1 MLKWLRVLLLCTFLA
16 GCATKLVY
24 HNLDWFVIDYA
35 EDFVDLNRHQKTLIK
50 QTMPSLQSW
59 HRAQEL
65 PDYLAMMDEL
75 SALSLP
81 EVTVEQVA
89 QYQEKMRLYYQRLVI
104 KLLPDV
110 SRLAATL
117 SEEQTEQF
125 MQAFIK
131 RHDKFA
137 KKFIKMDDRE
147 LRDFYQE
154 RIKDRLEDWL
164 GPLNKSQQELVKV
177 WSNKIQPTANDWIG
191 FQTTMREQVRTLLQ
205 QRTQPEAFQVQ
216 LESLLL
222 NPEQYYGMILK
233 AKLSYNR
240 ELGQRYVVQILQNSS
255 DKQQQQ
261 WRDELADWQK
271 RVSDLLIE

>member
-35 EDFVDLNRHQKTLIK
+35 EDFVDLNRQQKTLIK

-75 SALSLP
+75 SALSLR

-117 SEEQTEQF
+117 SEVQTEQF

-131 RHDKFA
+131 RHEKFS

-255 DKQQQQ
+255 DKQQQHWQ
-261 WRDELADWQK
+261 DELADWQK

>member
-1 MLKWLRVLLLCTFLA
+1 MLKWLRVLLLCTLLV
-16 GCATKLVY
+16 GCATKFVY

-35 EDFVDLNRHQKTLIK
+35 EDFVDLNKQQKTLIK

-75 SALSLP
+75 SALSLR

-137 KKFIKMDDRE
+137 KKFIKMDERE

-255 DKQQQQ
+255 DKQQQHWQ
-261 WRDELADWQK
+261 DELADWQK

>member
-35 EDFVDLNRHQKTLIK
+35 EDFVDLNRQQKTLIK

-59 HRAQEL
+59 HRVQEL

-75 SALSLP
+75 SALSLR

-137 KKFIKMDDRE
+137 KKFIKMDERE

-255 DKQQQQ
+255 DKQQQHWQ
-261 WRDELADWQK
+261 DELADWQK

>member
-35 EDFVDLNRHQKTLIK
+35 EDFVDLNRQQKTLIK

-75 SALSLP
+75 SALSLR

-137 KKFIKMDDRE
+137 KKFIKMDERE

-255 DKQQQQ
+255 DKQQQHWQ
-261 WRDELADWQK
+261 DELADWQK

>member
-35 EDFVDLNRHQKTLIK
+35 EDFVDLNRQQKTLIK
-50 QTMPSLQSW
+50 QTMPSLQIW

-65 PDYLAMMDEL
+65 PDYLVMMDEL
-75 SALSLP
+75 SALSLR

-137 KKFIKMDDRE
+137 NKFIKMDERE

-164 GPLNKSQQELVKV
+164 DPLNKSQQELVKV

-255 DKQQQQ
+255 DKQQQHWQ
-261 WRDELADWQK
+261 DELADWQK

>member
-1 MLKWLRVLLLCTFLA
+1 MLKWLRVLLLCTLLV
-16 GCATKLVY
+16 GCATKFVY

-35 EDFVDLNRHQKTLIK
+35 EDFVDLNKQQKTLIK

-75 SALSLP
+75 SALFLP
-81 EVTVEQVA
+81 DVTVEQVA
-89 QYQEKMRLYYQRLVI
+89 QYQEKMRFYYQRLVI

-137 KKFIKMDDRE
+137 NKFIKMDERE

-177 WSNKIQPTANDWIG
+177 WSNNIQPTANDWIG

-222 NPEQYYGMILK
+222 NPEQHYGMILK

-255 DKQQQQ
+255 DKQQQHWQ
-261 WRDELADWQK
+261 DELADWQK

>member
-1 MLKWLRVLLLCTFLA
+1 MLKWLRVLLLCTFLV

-24 HNLDWFVIDYA
+24 QNLDWFVIDYA
-35 EDFVDLNRHQKTLIK
+35 EDFVDLNTQQKTLIE

-75 SALSLP
+75 SALFLP
-81 EVTVEQVA
+81 DVTVEQVA
-89 QYQEKMRLYYQRLVI
+89 QYQEKMRFYYQRLVI

-137 KKFIKMDDRE
+137 KKFIKMDESE

-154 RIKDRLEDWL
+154 RITDRLEDWL
-164 GPLNKSQQELVKV
+164 GSLNKSQQELVKV
-177 WSNKIQPTANDWIG
+177 WSNNIQPTANDWIG
-191 FQTTMREQVRTLLQ
+191 FQTTMREQVLTLLQ
-205 QRTQPEAFQVQ
+205 QRTQPEAFQAQ

-222 NPEQYYGMILK
+222 NPEQHYGTILK

-255 DKQQQQ
+255 DKQQQH
-261 WRDELADWQK
+261 WRDELADWRE

>member
-35 EDFVDLNRHQKTLIK
+35 EDFVDLNTQQKTLIE

-81 EVTVEQVA
+81 DVTVEQVA
-89 QYQEKMRLYYQRLVI
+89 QYQEKMRFYYQRLVI

-137 KKFIKMDDRE
+137 KKFIKMDERE

-177 WSNKIQPTANDWIG
+177 WSNNIQPTANDWIG

>member
-1 MLKWLRVLLLCTFLA
+1 MLKWLRVLLLCTLLV
-16 GCATKLVY
+16 GCATKFVY

-35 EDFVDLNRHQKTLIK
+35 EDFVDLNKQQKTLIK

-75 SALSLP
+75 SALSLR

-137 KKFIKMDDRE
+137 KKFIKMDERE
-147 LRDFYQE
+147 LRDFYRE

-255 DKQQQQ
+255 DKQQQHWQ
-261 WRDELADWQK
+261 DELADWQK

>member
-1 MLKWLRVLLLCTFLA
+1 MLKWLRVLLLCTFLV

-35 EDFVDLNRHQKTLIK
+35 EDFVDLNTQQKTLIE

-65 PDYLAMMDEL
+65 PDYLAMVDEL
-75 SALSLP
+75 SVLSLP
-81 EVTVEQVA
+81 DVTVEQVA
-89 QYQEKMRLYYQRLVI
+89 QYQEKMRFYYQRLVI

-125 MQAFIK
+125 MQAFIE

-137 KKFIKMDDRE
+137 KKFKEMDEGE

-154 RIKDRLEDWL
+154 RITDRLEDWL
-164 GPLNKSQQELVKV
+164 GSLNSSQQELIKV
-177 WSNKIQPTANDWIG
+177 WSNNIQPNDWIG

-205 QRTQPEAFQVQ
+205 QRTQPEAFQAQ

-222 NPEQYYGMILK
+222 NPEQHYGMILK

-255 DKQQQQ
+255 DKQQQH
-261 WRDELADWQK
+261 WRDELADWRE

>member
-1 MLKWLRVLLLCTFLA
+1 MLKWLRVLLLCTFLV
-16 GCATKLVY
+16 GCATKFVY
-24 HNLDWFVIDYA
+24 HNLDWFVIEYA
-35 EDFVDLNRHQKTLIK
+35 EDFVDLNRQQKTLIK
-50 QTMPSLQSW
+50 QTMPSLQIW

-75 SALSLP
+75 SALSLR

-137 KKFIKMDDRE
+137 KKFIKMDERE

-177 WSNKIQPTANDWIG
+177 WSNNIQPTANDWIG
-191 FQTTMREQVRTLLQ
+191 FQTTMRVQVRTLLQ
-205 QRTQPEAFQVQ
+205 QRIQPEAFQVQ

-222 NPEQYYGMILK
+222 NPEQHYGMVLK

-240 ELGQRYVVQILQNSS
+240 ELGQRYVVQILQSSS
-255 DKQQQQ
+255 DKQQQH
-261 WRDELADWQK
+261 WRDELADWRE

>member
-75 SALSLP
+75 SALSLR

-137 KKFIKMDDRE
+137 KKFIKMDERE

-255 DKQQQQ
+255 DKQQQHWQ
-261 WRDELADWQK
+261 DELADWQK

>member
-1 MLKWLRVLLLCTFLA
+1 MLKWLRVLLLCTLLV
-16 GCATKLVY
+16 GCATKFVY

-35 EDFVDLNRHQKTLIK
+35 EDFVDLNKQQKTLIK

-75 SALSLP
+75 SALSLR

-137 KKFIKMDDRE
+137 KKFIKMDERE

-205 QRTQPEAFQVQ
+205 QRTQPEAFQIQ

-255 DKQQQQ
+255 DKQQQHWQ
-261 WRDELADWQK
+261 DELADWQK

>member
-1 MLKWLRVLLLCTFLA
+1 MLKWLRVLLLCIFLV
-16 GCATKLVY
+16 GCATKFVY
-24 HNLDWFVIDYA
+24 HNLDWFVIEYA
-35 EDFVDLNRHQKTLIK
+35 EDFVDLNRQQKTLIK

-65 PDYLAMMDEL
+65 PDYLAIMDEL
-75 SALSLP
+75 SALSLR

-137 KKFIKMDDRE
+137 KKFIKMDERE

-191 FQTTMREQVRTLLQ
+191 FQTTMRVQVRTLLQ

-222 NPEQYYGMILK
+222 NPEQYYGMVLK

-255 DKQQQQ
+255 DKQQQHWQ
-261 WRDELADWQK
+261 DELADWQK

>member
-35 EDFVDLNRHQKTLIK
+35 EDFVDLNRQQKTLIK

-75 SALSLP
+75 SALSLR

-89 QYQEKMRLYYQRLVI
+89 QYQEKMRLYYQHLVI

-137 KKFIKMDDRE
+137 KKFIKMDERE

-255 DKQQQQ
+255 DKQQQHWQ
-261 WRDELADWQK
+261 DELADWQK

>member
-1 MLKWLRVLLLCTFLA
+1 MLKWLRVLLLCTLLV
-16 GCATKLVY
+16 GCATKFVY

-35 EDFVDLNRHQKTLIK
+35 EDFVDLNKQQKTLIK

-75 SALSLP
+75 SALFLP
-81 EVTVEQVA
+81 DVTVEQVA
-89 QYQEKMRLYYQRLVI
+89 QYQEKMRFYYQRLVI

-137 KKFIKMDDRE
+137 KKFIKMDERE

-255 DKQQQQ
+255 DKQQQHWQ
-261 WRDELADWQK
+261 DELADWQK

>member
-35 EDFVDLNRHQKTLIK
+35 EDFVDLNRQQKTLIK

-65 PDYLAMMDEL
+65 PDYLAIMDEL
-75 SALSLP
+75 SALSLR

-137 KKFIKMDDRE
+137 KKFIKMDERE

-177 WSNKIQPTANDWIG
+177 WSNNIQPTANDWIG

-255 DKQQQQ
+255 DKQQQHWQ
-261 WRDELADWQK
+261 DELADWQK

>member
-1 MLKWLRVLLLCTFLA
+1 MLKWLRVLLLCTLLV
-16 GCATKLVY
+16 GCATKFVY

-35 EDFVDLNRHQKTLIK
+35 EDFVDLNKQQKTLIK

-75 SALSLP
+75 SALSLR

-137 KKFIKMDDRE
+137 KKFIKMDERE

-177 WSNKIQPTANDWIG
+177 WSNNIQPTANDWIG

-205 QRTQPEAFQVQ
+205 QRTQPEAFQAQ

-222 NPEQYYGMILK
+222 NPEQHYGMILK

-240 ELGQRYVVQILQNSS
+240 ELGQRYVVQILQSSS
-255 DKQQQQ
+255 DKQQQH
-261 WRDELADWQK
+261 WRDELADWRE

>member
-1 MLKWLRVLLLCTFLA
+1 MLKWLRVLLLCTFLV

-35 EDFVDLNRHQKTLIK
+35 EDFVDLNTQQKTLIE

-81 EVTVEQVA
+81 DVTVEQVA
-89 QYQEKMRLYYQRLVI
+89 QYQEKMRFYYQRLVI

-117 SEEQTEQF
+117 SEDQTEQF

-137 KKFIKMDDRE
+137 KKFIKMDESE

-154 RIKDRLEDWL
+154 RITDRLEDWL

-177 WSNKIQPTANDWIG
+177 WSDNIQPTANDWIG

-205 QRTQPEAFQVQ
+205 QRTQPEAFQAL

-222 NPEQYYGMILK
+222 NPEQHYGTILK

-240 ELGQRYVVQILQNSS
+240 ELGQRYVVQILQSSS
-255 DKQQQQ
+255 DKQQQH
-261 WRDELADWQK
+261 WRDELADWRE

>member
-1 MLKWLRVLLLCTFLA
+1 
-16 GCATKLVY
+16 
-24 HNLDWFVIDYA
+24 
-35 EDFVDLNRHQKTLIK
+35 
-50 QTMPSLQSW
+50 MPSLQIW

-65 PDYLAMMDEL
+65 PDYLVMMDEL
-75 SALSLP
+75 SALSLR

-137 KKFIKMDDRE
+137 NKFIKMDERE

-177 WSNKIQPTANDWIG
+177 WSNNIQPTANDWIG

-205 QRTQPEAFQVQ
+205 QRTQPEAFQAQ

-222 NPEQYYGMILK
+222 NPEQHYGMILK

-240 ELGQRYVVQILQNSS
+240 ELGQRYVVQILQSSS
-255 DKQQQQ
+255 DKQQQH
-261 WRDELADWQK
+261 WRDELADWRE